1 MQQQEDF
8 GVCPVADAAVV
19 VLDTNVVLD
28 WLVFEDPAFRPLAH
42 RLTAGVWAWHAT
54 PAMRAELADVLPR
67 LRWRG
72 NVPDCEHILTLFD
85 KQARI
90 IDWPVGP
97 PPQAALRS
105 CRDPDDQKFLDLA
118 CHQQARWL
126 FSRDRALLEMARAA
140 RPLGVEV
147 LSPAQWLRAY
157 GA

>member
-1 MQQQEDF
+1 MCLE
-8 GVCPVADAAVV
+8 ADAQVV

-28 WLVFEDPAFRPLAH
+28 WLVFEDPAFRPLAQ
-42 RLTAGVWAWHAT
+42 RLEGGAWAWHAT

-72 NVPDCEHILTLFD
+72 STLDCECTLTIFD
-85 KQARI
+85 RRVRI
-90 IDWPVGP
+90 VDAMVAP
-97 PPQAALRS
+97 PSQAALRS

-118 CHQQARWL
+118 CHLPARWL

-147 LSPAQWLRAY
+147 LSPAQWLRTHV
-157 GA
+157 GSGDEP

>member
-1 MQQQEDF
+1 MQQQEAF
-8 GVCPVADAAVV
+8 GVCPATDAAVV

-28 WLVFEDPAFRPLAH
+28 WLVFEDPAFRPLAR
-42 RLTAGVWAWHAT
+42 RLAAGAWTWHAT

-67 LRWRG
+67 LRWRD
-72 NVPDCEHILTLFD
+72 NLIDCEHVLTFFD
-85 KQARI
+85 RQVRM
-90 IDWPVGP
+90 IDSPVGP
-97 PPQAALRS
+97 PPQAALRT